1 MFTIIIFRDI
11 VKPIYLTRHHYA
23 NVKMKAQV
31 VFASL
36 LLFVGLSGFATTLTL
51 GLINNF
57 GVMMIGLLVF
67 FFVVAIVGLVT
78 MVNKCGESENEN
90 VGLSCWHGV

>member
-1 MFTIIIFRDI
+1 
-11 VKPIYLTRHHYA
+11 
-23 NVKMKAQV
+23 MKAHV
-31 VFASL
+31 MFASI
-36 LLFVGLSGFATTLTL
+36 LLFIGLTGFVTILTL
-51 GLINNF
+51 GLIHNF

-78 MVNKCGESENEN
+78 VVNKCGDSENEN

>member
-1 MFTIIIFRDI
+1 
-11 VKPIYLTRHHYA
+11 
-23 NVKMKAQV
+23 MKTQLIA
-31 VFASL
+31 ASL
-36 LLFVGLSGFATTLTL
+36 LLFAGLTGFVTILTI

-57 GVMMIGLLVF
+57 GVAMIGLLVF

-78 MVNKCGESENEN
+78 VVNKCGDSENEN

>member
-1 MFTIIIFRDI
+1 MIFTG
-11 VKPIYLTRHHYA
+11 
-23 NVKMKAQV
+23 NVKMKAQI

-36 LLFVGLSGFATTLTL
+36 LLFAGLAGFVTILTL

-57 GVMMIGLLVF
+57 GVAMIGMLVF
-67 FFVVAIVGLVT
+67 FFVVAVVGLITV
-78 MVNKCGESENEN
+78 VNKCGESENEN